1 MDINALSSIIGTLI
15 LDRDD
20 LVLPRFGVFEAEL
33 VGATFSDRGYA
44 VNPPYRQ
51 LHFTSSD
58 CEDSLLYKT
67 YAEGNGVSVEDAA
80 EEVDACIQELKKELA
95 THGDAELPGLGKF
108 RTTRDGDCI
117 FIMDPDAVVYP
128 DGWGLPGVS
137 LKNRERQH
145 PLSRIE
151 TLSHDLAEESHGIP
165 AEDIV
170 VELDPTP
177 MPNTDPAP
185 TPELH
190 AVSDPTP
197 ESSIVSESAPVPK
210 KKRSF
215 IPGLLLTIVIL
226 ALLAFVALRLL
237 GIYAPDIVDSILYTP
252 EELEQLHKSL

>member
-15 LDRDD
+15 LDRDE
-20 LVLPRFGVFEAEL
+20 LVLPRLGVFKAEL
-33 VGATFSDRGYA
+33 VGATFSDKGYV

-51 LHFTSSD
+51 LHFTASD
-58 CEDSLLYKT
+58 CGDSVLYK
-67 YAEGNGVSVEDAA
+67 ALAAQDGISLEDAA
-80 EEVDACIQELKKELA
+80 GEVDACIRELEKELA
-95 THGDAELPGLGKF
+95 ARGDAELPGLGKF
-108 RTTRDGDCI
+108 RTTRDGDCL

-145 PLSRIE
+145 PISGIE
-151 TLSHDLAEESHGIP
+151 TPEHDLSEETTGIP
-165 AEDIV
+165 AEDVV

-177 MPNTDPAP
+177 VPDPEP
-185 TPELH
+185 TPDPSP
-190 AVSDPTP
+190 VRTSDSDP
-197 ESSIVSESAPVPK
+197 VPSPDPKK

-215 IPGLLLTIVIL
+215 IPGFLLTVLIL

>member
-15 LDRDD
+15 LDRDE
-20 LVLPRFGVFEAEL
+20 LVLPRFGVFKAEL

-51 LHFTSSD
+51 LHFAASD
-58 CEDSLLYKT
+58 CEDGLLYEAF
-67 YAEGNGVSVEDAA
+67 AERNGVPVEDAA
-80 EEVDACIQELKKELA
+80 DKVDACIQELKKELS
-95 THGDAELPGLGKF
+95 TRGDAELPGLGKF

-137 LKNRERQH
+137 LKNREHQH
-145 PLSRIE
+145 PISGIE
-151 TLSHDLAEESHGIP
+151 AQVHDLQEENPGIP

-177 MPNTDPAP
+177 DPDPSPVRTSEPDP
-185 TPELH
+185 TSEPS
-190 AVSDPTP
+190 AVSEP
-197 ESSIVSESAPVPK
+197 APVPK

-215 IPGLLLTIVIL
+215 IPGLFLTIVII

>member
-15 LDRDD
+15 LDRDE
-20 LVLPRFGVFEAEL
+20 LVLPRLGVFKAEL
-33 VGATFSDRGYA
+33 VGATFSDKGYA

-51 LHFTSSD
+51 LHFTASD
-58 CEDSLLYKT
+58 CGDSVLYK
-67 YAEGNGVSVEDAA
+67 ALAAQDGISLEDAA
-80 EEVDACIQELKKELA
+80 GEVDACIRELEKELA
-95 THGDAELPGLGKF
+95 ARGDAELPGLGKF
-108 RTTRDGDCI
+108 RTTRDGDCL

-145 PLSRIE
+145 PISGIE
-151 TLSHDLAEESHGIP
+151 TPEHDLSEETTGIP
-165 AEDIV
+165 AEDVV
-170 VELDPTP
+170 VELDPSP
-177 MPNTDPAP
+177 DPK
-185 TPELH
+185 
-190 AVSDPTP
+190 
-197 ESSIVSESAPVPK
+197 K

-215 IPGLLLTIVIL
+215 IPGFLLTVLIL

>member
-1 MDINALSSIIGTLI
+1 MDINALSSIVGTLI
-15 LDRDD
+15 LDRDE
-20 LVLPRFGVFEAEL
+20 LVLPRFGVFKAEL

-51 LHFTSSD
+51 LHFAASD
-58 CEDSLLYKT
+58 CGDGLLYEAF
-67 YAEGNGVSVEDAA
+67 AERNGVSVDDAA
-80 EEVDACIQELKKELA
+80 DEVDACIQELKKELS
-95 THGDAELPGLGKF
+95 TRGDAGLPGLGKF

-117 FIMDPDAVVYP
+117 FIMDADAVVYP

-145 PLSRIE
+145 PLSGIGAQVR
-151 TLSHDLAEESHGIP
+151 DLPEENPGIP

-170 VELDPTP
+170 VELDPAPAPDPSPVRTSDP
-177 MPNTDPAP
+177 DPA
-185 TPELH
+185 
-190 AVSDPTP
+190 SDP
-197 ESSIVSESAPVPK
+197 VPVPK